1 MRFNYIIITINILIL
16 VLIFI
21 IYRKNKYQYGLVPII
36 SNIDKKKYLVREE
49 EDNKQAA
56 NILSKINKDAQLLV
70 DKLIKNY
77 PNDKPILRLYNKYKP
92 NRIHETPKTS
102 KFTSYSVNK
111 GKHLYLCIRNK
122 KNSTFEKY
130 NILLYVVIHEL
141 AHIMS
146 ESIGHTPE
154 FWSNFK
160 FLLKKAIEYNIYKY
174 ENYKDAPQ
182 SYCGLTITNNVL
194 NKHKDFMNSL
204 MY

>member
-21 IYRKNKYQYGLVPII
+21 IYRKNKYQYGLVPIVS
-36 SNIDKKKYLVREE
+36 SNDKKIYLVRNEKN
-49 EDNKQAA
+49 NKQAA
-56 NILSKINKDAQLLV
+56 NILSKLNKDAKLLV

-77 PNDKPILRLYNKYKP
+77 PNDKPIKRLHSKYMP
-92 NRIHETPKTS
+92 NRIHETPQTS

-111 GKHLYLCIRNK
+111 GKHLYLCIRDK
-122 KNSTFEKY
+122 KKSQFEDY
-130 NILLYVVIHEL
+130 NTLLYVVIHEL

-174 ENYKDAPQ
+174 ENYKSNPQ

-194 NKHKDFMNSL
+194 NKHKEFMNSL
-204 MY
+204 VQ